1 MSLFQSDWKGTRHW
15 VGPEFWAA
23 PLQDWSVENGEV
35 VALTAKG
42 RLLHLLTHAL
52 TEKPGA
58 FTLSVTVRLDGTPA
72 QPSAVRAGF
81 AFALRGQLADFRHA
95 LWHYQHKLE
104 AGIRADGKLFI
115 GESLSAEVLDAK
127 LPVALKLS
135 VAVDGTATLTGTQGE
150 KMASVAAKL
159 DAAALH
165 GNIALLA
172 EAPRNQPEGNNQP
185 IIRWRYSNW
194 HVEGEKV
201 GVFPKR
207 TFGPLLWTQ
216 YTLSGGVL
224 KLLALLPP
232 LEKSDT
238 QTVRLEALRNDRWE
252 KLSDATVE
260 PLAST
265 ALFRI
270 PGWKASAD
278 TAYRVAYTWQG
289 KDYLWEGTIRRDP
302 VERESLTVGVLSCDH
317 GYVFPQ
323 TRLTG
328 MVAKQNPDLLC
339 FLGDQ
344 IYENYGGFGI
354 IRKPTDRATL
364 DYLRKYWHF
373 GWMWRELLKD
383 RPSVILPDDH
393 DVFQGNIWGQGGRP
407 APNGKQEN
415 GGYVMPP
422 EWVGVVQRTQTAHL
436 PDPVDPAPVA
446 QGIGVYFT
454 QLTYGGV
461 DFAVIEDRKF
471 KTGPDDAIPAALR
484 QQGKSDPKALD
495 APGAQ
500 LLGERQER
508 FLARW
513 SKEPAPFK
521 VVLSQTIFC
530 HATTHSGPQLNPIK
544 LDLDCNAWPQ
554 SGRQR
559 ALTALN
565 PSVLMLA
572 GDQHSG
578 ILLRHGMDNWDD
590 GPLAFMVPG
599 TANGWPRAWWPE
611 GASITGRFTDSF
623 GHKITV
629 LAAANPEKG
638 SNLLKEVGG
647 TVPPDEVA
655 HKKGSGYGIVRL
667 NKKTREATFEMW
679 RHGGGQFEGFPK
691 TINVGEKRA

>member
-1 MSLFQSDWKGTRHW
+1 MSIFQSDWKGTRRW

-23 PLQDWSVENGEV
+23 PLQDWSVENNEV
-35 VALTAKG
+35 VALAAKG
-42 RLLHLLTHAL
+42 RLLHLLSHAL
-52 TEKPGA
+52 TEKPST
-58 FTLSVTVRLDGTPA
+58 FTLSVTVRLDGAPA
-72 QPSAVRAGF
+72 QPAAVRAGF
-81 AFALRGQLADFRHA
+81 AFALRGQLDDFRHA
-95 LWHYQHKLE
+95 LWHYQHKHE
-104 AGIRADGKLFI
+104 AGIRADGKLFF
-115 GESLSAEVLDAK
+115 GETVSAEPLDAK
-127 LPVALKLS
+127 QAATLKLS
-135 VAVDGTATLTGTQGE
+135 IGAGGVATLTGTQGE
-150 KMASVAAKL
+150 KTVRLGAML
-159 DAAALH
+159 EAAALH

-185 IIRWRYSNW
+185 ILRWRYADFKA
-194 HVEGEKV
+194 EGEKLE
-201 GVFPKR
+201 GTPER
-207 TFGPLLWTQ
+207 AFGPLLWTQ
-216 YTLSGGVL
+216 YTLSGNVL

-232 LEKSDT
+232 LEKSDS
-238 QTVRLEALRNDRWE
+238 QTVRLEVRRGAGWE

-260 PLAST
+260 PLSST
-265 ALFRI
+265 ALFRV
-270 PGWKASAD
+270 PGWKAGAD

-289 KDYLWEGTIRRDP
+289 KDYHWEGTIRRDP
-302 VERESLTVGVLSCDH
+302 VERESLSVGVLSCDN

-323 TRLTG
+323 TRLTA

-373 GWMWRELLKD
+373 GWTWRELLKD

-393 DVFQGNIWGQGGRP
+393 DVFQGNFWGQGGRP

-415 GGYVMPP
+415 GGYVMPA
-422 EWVGVVQRTQTAHL
+422 EWVGVVQRTQTGHL
-436 PDPVDPAPVA
+436 PDPIDPAPIA

-454 QLTYGGV
+454 QLKYGGV

-471 KTGPDDAIPAALR
+471 KTGPEDALSPALR
-484 QQGKSDPKALD
+484 QQGRTDPKALD
-495 APGAQ
+495 VPGAQ

-513 SKEPAPFK
+513 AKESAPFK
-521 VVLSQTIFC
+521 VVVSQTIFC

-544 LDLDCNAWPQ
+544 IDLDCNAWPQ
-554 SGRQR
+554 SGRRR

-578 ILLRHGMDNWDD
+578 ILLRHGIDDWDD

-611 GASITGRFTDSF
+611 GASVTGRFTDSF
-623 GHKITV
+623 GHRLTV

-638 SNLLKEVGG
+638 SNTLKEVGG
-647 TVPPDEVA
+647 PVSPEEVA
-655 HKKGSGYGIVRL
+655 HKKGSGYGMVHL

-691 TINVGEKRA
+691 TVAL